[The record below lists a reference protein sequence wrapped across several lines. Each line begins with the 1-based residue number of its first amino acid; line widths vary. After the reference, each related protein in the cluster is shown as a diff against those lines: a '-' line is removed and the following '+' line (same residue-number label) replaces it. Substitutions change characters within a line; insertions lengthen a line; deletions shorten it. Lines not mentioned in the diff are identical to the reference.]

1 MPVAAVK
8 ARQTRI
14 RRPKQG
20 RARSTVSAILEGAA
34 RVLAERGWAGFNT
47 NLVAERAGV
56 SIGSLYEYFPNKQAI
71 ADTLVSE
78 HLTKAEALFSAAATD
93 PSNRNSLETLVT
105 SLVDGFVNLHKD
117 DPRLHRVLSSETPL
131 NAEARA
137 RLWSLK
143 QGLILIVANSLEGH
157 SKNPMIAAQLL
168 VETADSL
175 THRWFSEE
183 DGDLASPE
191 TMACE
196 LRHMLSAYLAA
207 TAKTQAEAC
216 LP

>member
-93 PSNRNSLETLVT
+93 PSFGVSGLAL
-105 SLVDGFVNLHKD
+105 LLPLLPFV
-117 DPRLHRVLSSETPL
+117 RLRVLCT
-131 NAEARA
+131 
-137 RLWSLK
+137 
-143 QGLILIVANSLEGH
+143 
-157 SKNPMIAAQLL
+157 
-168 VETADSL
+168 DC
-175 THRWFSEE
+175 
-183 DGDLASPE
+183 
-191 TMACE
+191 ACW
-196 LRHMLSAYLAA
+196 R
-207 TAKTQAEAC
+207 C
-216 LP
+216 